1 MDFRPAGCCC
11 KEKVLEIACPYCCG
25 RGCRNG
31 FRLVKSQV
39 RLDETGRIERISGIL
54 RPRFRCCRCH
64 RSWTVLEPGGFP
76 HRTFS
81 PTVQAAAMRELA
93 EDAGATLSSLARAF
107 RCDRRTV
114 RRWLHQTL
122 KVADPGDAAG
132 HPLVAERGWDHLSLA
147 WLLGF
152 LDHLAD
158 LLMAHGFVLE
168 PGPSVAFLFRWQFDH
183 FRIVAYLTRASPP
196 LPVAVGLA
204 VG

>member
-1 MDFRPAGCCC
+1 
-11 KEKVLEIACPYCCG
+11 
-25 RGCRNG
+25 
-31 FRLVKSQV
+31 
-39 RLDETGRIERISGIL
+39 
-54 RPRFRCCRCH
+54 
-64 RSWTVLEPGGFP
+64 
-76 HRTFS
+76 
-81 PTVQAAAMRELA
+81 MRELA